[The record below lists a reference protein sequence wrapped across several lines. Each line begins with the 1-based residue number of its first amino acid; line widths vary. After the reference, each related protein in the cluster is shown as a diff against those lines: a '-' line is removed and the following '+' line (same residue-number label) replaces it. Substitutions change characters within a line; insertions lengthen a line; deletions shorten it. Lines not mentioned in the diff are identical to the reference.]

1 MTKDEIKN
9 IIKNYSQRL
18 SLSGNSLEFVD
29 FENNKLTLKFNCTD
43 KTEFMVQ
50 GKIVTM
56 AEGTKQEIV
65 KYLKTKITNII
76 IIFI

>member
-1 MTKDEIKN
+1 MKEEEIKKIVTDYN
-9 IIKNYSQRL
+9 QRL

-29 FENNKLTLKFNCTD
+29 FKNNKLTLKFNCAD
-43 KTEFMVQ
+43 KTEFKVQ

-56 AEGTKQEIV
+56 AEGIKQEIV
-65 KYLKTKITNII
+65 KYFKMKIANII